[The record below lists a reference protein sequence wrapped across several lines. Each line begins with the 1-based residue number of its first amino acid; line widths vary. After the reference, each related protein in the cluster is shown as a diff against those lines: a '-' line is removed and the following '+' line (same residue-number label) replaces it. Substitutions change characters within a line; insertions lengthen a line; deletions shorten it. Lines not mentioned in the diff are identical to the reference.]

1 MVIWTVDG
9 DGGGRDRVDLFRI
22 FERHV
27 YDRTWRSSI
36 LAGVG
41 AVKDG
46 S

>member
-9 DGGGRDRVDLFRI
+9 DGGGRDRVDLFSI